1 MALLTPGGL
10 DLGELPLVDAHCH
23 AITTAPLDDA
33 AFALWCTE
41 ADDPAPPGVSYLD
54 GQLGWALRRWC
65 APVLD
70 LPAHAPVEDY
80 LRRRRRLGADE
91 AAGRLL
97 RAANL
102 SALLVDTGPVL
113 GGLVDH
119 AVLGTLAGAPTRWVV
134 RLELLAEQVAPGTDA
149 AGFAAAFGEAL
160 HEALAG
166 AVAVKSIAAYRHGL
180 DLDPARPQPH
190 EVTAAAARWQRDGER
205 LTDPVLL
212 RHLLWCAVDAGL
224 PIQLHTGWGDRDQP
238 LARAD
243 PALLQPFCE
252 ATLASGVPLVLLHC
266 YPYHRQAGWLAQVYP
281 HVYVDVGLTV
291 THLGGRAAAVLGE
304 FLELA
309 PFGKLLY
316 SSDAIG
322 LPELYL
328 VGAAQFRHGLGRVLG
343 ELVADGALTRAGAYD
358 VAERIGAGNAAR
370 LYRLA

>member
-1 MALLTPGGL
+1 MEASALAERLAGL
-10 DLGELPLVDAHCH
+10 ALVDAHCH
-23 AITTAPLDDA
+23 AITTAPLDEA
-33 AFALWCTE
+33 AFELWCTE
-41 ADDPAPPGVSYLD
+41 ADDPAPEGVSYLD

-70 LPAHAPVEDY
+70 LPAHATVADY

-91 AAGRLL
+91 AAARLL

-119 AVLGTLAGAPTRWVV
+119 AVLGTLAQAPTRWVV
-134 RLELLAEQVAPGTDA
+134 RLELLAEQIAPGTDA
-149 AGFAAAFGEAL
+149 AGFAPAFAAALREAL
-160 HEALAG
+160 PG

-190 EVTAAAARWQRDGER
+190 EVTAAASRWLRDGGR
-205 LTDPVLL
+205 LSDPVLL
-212 RHLLWCAVDAGL
+212 RHLLWTAVDAGL

-252 ATLASGVPLVLLHC
+252 ATLGTGVPLVLLHC
-266 YPYHRQAGWLAQVYP
+266 YPYHRNAGWLAQVYP
-281 HVYVDVGLTV
+281 HVYADVGLTV
-291 THLGGRAAAVLGE
+291 THLGARAAAVLGE

-328 VGAAQFRHGLGRVLG
+328 IGAAQFRHGLGRVLD
-343 ELVADGALTRAGAYD
+343 ELVADGAVTAADAYHA
-358 VAERIGAGNAAR
+358 AERIGAGNAAR
-370 LYRLA
+370 LYRLT